1 MSYNNHSYLTSLFVV
16 GNYAPVVLQSS
27 IMLSYLFWPWGAPR
41 LGLAAW
47 FAGGSIASICLNI
60 LLKEIIRDPRPV
72 APTNIGSGIWRFD
85 QWGMPSGHMQ
95 RSAFTLSFWYFA
107 GGSHLHTEEVC
118 RNLTNWSF
126 GVGATIILF
135 ITALQRYIYGKHNV
149 IQLLVGTIIGTVLAY
164 GIVTKGVHNR
174 TNEFSFLK
182 K

>member
-1 MSYNNHSYLTSLFVV
+1 MSRDQHNSYLTSLFVV
-16 GNYAPVVLQSS
+16 GNYAPIVLQSS
-27 IMLSYLFWPWGAPR
+27 VMLSYLFWPWGAPR

-72 APTNIGSGIWRFD
+72 PPPTTNIGSGVWRFD

-95 RSAFTLSFWYFA
+95 MSAFTLSFWYFA
-107 GGSHLHTEEVC
+107 GSHLYTGEVC

-149 IQLLVGTIIGTVLAY
+149 IQLVVGTIIGTGLAY
-164 GIVTKGVHNR
+164 AIVTKGVHR
-174 TNEFSFLK
+174 QQSKFL
-182 K
+182 